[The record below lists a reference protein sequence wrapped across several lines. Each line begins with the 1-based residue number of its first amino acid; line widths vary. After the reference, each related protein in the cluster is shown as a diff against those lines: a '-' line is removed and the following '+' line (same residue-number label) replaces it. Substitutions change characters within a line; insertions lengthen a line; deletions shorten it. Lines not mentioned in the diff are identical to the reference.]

1 MLVEAKTRSFSLR
14 LDINDAS
21 ESGAVQARLV
31 YQKDGQPDE
40 VIIEKMAQLSSIK
53 HLMDGIFREL
63 HIATNQ
69 TKS

>member
-53 HLMDGIFREL
+53 QLMDGIFREL
-63 HIATNQ
+63 HVSNQ

>member
-53 HLMDGIFREL
+53 QLMDGIFREL
-63 HIATNQ
+63 HFANQ